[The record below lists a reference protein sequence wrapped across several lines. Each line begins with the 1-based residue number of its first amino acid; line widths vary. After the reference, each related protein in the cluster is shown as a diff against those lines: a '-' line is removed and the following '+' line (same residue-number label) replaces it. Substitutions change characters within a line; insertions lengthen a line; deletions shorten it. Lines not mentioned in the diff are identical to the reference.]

1 MSKKNNTELALSNS
15 QVPDVLSLL
24 DKQIAGLKK
33 IADSVYKTTGQLTG
47 FGDIKA
53 ELKLENLIR
62 AFSMVKGKENAYNEA
77 AKELELGTY
86 PQFSIDGGTAADW
99 KQDILLRIE
108 IITHKDKLDKL
119 NAYKEKMSKFL
130 SEEDQ
135 KAMLMKEMAEFLK
148 GVQ

>member
-47 FGDIKA
+47 FGDIKQ

-77 AKELELGTY
+77 AKELGLASY